1 MFKHCVWLTFDEEVA
16 FGVREFTV
24 DIGAVGGGV
33 VVVVEA
39 TVHLPHLKD
48 PQDLLLNVSKT

>member
-1 MFKHCVWLTFDEEVA
+1 MWLTFDEEVA
-16 FGVREFTV
+16 FGVRQFTV
-24 DIGAVGGGV
+24 DVGAVGGGV

-48 PQDLLLNVSKT
+48 PQDLLLNVSKI